1 MFSYLSEKLNVKALG
16 EMIAPTLTPEQQLH
30 QAIEDNLIDKVRHL
44 LDDVKVSPNARTPE
58 GSFPVHT
65 AAYNGRVD
73 ILLALIERG
82 ADISALGPRDNTPL
96 HLACAQGHLEMAK
109 LLVAKG
115 ANVAQRNKSHK
126 TSYDVA
132 TGDTL
137 RQWLLPL
144 QFQHEDPTDRA
155 AAIQQAQ
162 NMGLSGFETGNVVAA
177 PPPPPPTSG
186 AYYGA
191 PPSGAAP
198 PAPYDPH
205 AALYAPPTHSAI
217 PRHNPSAQQTR
228 RDPSVFR
235 PIQAD
240 GFGSS
245 VGNPEL
251 TAKFG
256 NTVSVTQTSAPP
268 PPPGGAG
275 PSAYAPFAASEPT
288 STPVPMRQIQPPPQF
303 KIFNPRA
310 ASGGGRPHS
319 AGVSQPPPAVASSGP
334 FSGPSA
340 YSAAPGFHHGPP
352 SPTESPTH
360 HGDAIDFSA
369 TTSALQ

>member
-1 MFSYLSEKLNVKALG
+1 MFSYLSEKLNVNALA

-30 QAIEDNLIDKVRHL
+30 QAIEDNLPDKARHL
-44 LDDVKVSPNARTPE
+44 LDDIKVSPNARTPE

-65 AAYNGRVD
+65 AAYNGRVE
-73 ILLALIERG
+73 ILHMLLERG

-144 QFQHEDPTDRA
+144 QFQHEDPSDRA
-155 AAIQQAQ
+155 AAIQHAQ
-162 NMGLSGFETGNVVAA
+162 HMGLSGIQHDAGYVAA
-177 PPPPPPTSG
+177 TPPPPPPPMG
-186 AYYGA
+186 GNYYGA
-191 PPSGAAP
+191 GPPPQSTSDAAFN
-198 PAPYDPH
+198 PH

-217 PRHNPSAQQTR
+217 PKNHHASQAAR
-228 RDPSVFR
+228 RDPSIFR

-240 GFGSS
+240 GFGTS

-251 TAKFG
+251 TAKYG
-256 NTVSVTQTSAPP
+256 NVASVAQTAPP
-268 PPPGGAG
+268 PTLAGPPPTTSSFAAPTPAAVPRPAAGGA
-275 PSAYAPFAASEPT
+275 
-288 STPVPMRQIQPPPQF
+288 PPQF
-303 KIFNPRA
+303 KIF
-310 ASGGGRPHS
+310 
-319 AGVSQPPPAVASSGP
+319 
-334 FSGPSA
+334 
-340 YSAAPGFHHGPP
+340 
-352 SPTESPTH
+352 
-360 HGDAIDFSA
+360 
-369 TTSALQ
+369 

>member
-30 QAIEDNLIDKVRHL
+30 QAIEDNLPDKVRHL

-73 ILLALIERG
+73 ILLLLIERG

-115 ANVAQRNKSHK
+115 ANVAQRNKSLK

-144 QFQHEDPTDRA
+144 QFQHEDPNDRA

-162 NMGLSGFETGNVVAA
+162 NMGLSGA
-177 PPPPPPTSG
+177 G

-191 PPSGAAP
+191 PPANAQ
-198 PAPYDPH
+198 YDPH

-217 PRHNPSAQQTR
+217 PRHNPSAFTAR

-245 VGNPEL
+245 VGNAEL

-256 NTVSVTQTSAPP
+256 NTVSVAPTTTAPP
-268 PPPGGAG
+268 PPPPGAAAGGYQ
-275 PSAYAPFAASEPT
+275 PSVAPPAAFAPARPAAAAA
-288 STPVPMRQIQPPPQF
+288 VPQF

-310 ASGGGRPHS
+310 AATSGDGRPQS
-319 AGVSQPPPAVASSGP
+319 AGPSQHPQVPSSSGP

-340 YSAAPGFHHGPP
+340 YSAAAPFTGPP
-352 SPTESPTH
+352 SSPTESSPTH

>member
-30 QAIEDNLIDKVRHL
+30 QAIEDNLSEKVRHL

-58 GSFPVHT
+58 GSSPVHT
-65 AAYNGRVD
+65 AAYFGRVE
-73 ILLALIERG
+73 IFHMLLERG

-115 ANVAQRNKSHK
+115 ANVAQRNKSNK

-144 QFQHEDPTDRA
+144 QFQHEDPNDRA

-162 NMGLSGFETGNVVAA
+162 SMGISGFETGYVA
-177 PPPPPPTSG
+177 PPPPPPPPAG
-186 AYYGA
+186 AGNYYGA
-191 PPSGAAP
+191 A
-198 PAPYDPH
+198 PAPAYDPH

-217 PRHNPSAQQTR
+217 PRHLASQNR

-240 GFGSS
+240 GFGST

-251 TAKFG
+251 SAKYG
-256 NTVSVTQTSAPP
+256 NHVSVAQTAPP
-268 PPPGGAG
+268 PTLAG
-275 PSAYAPFAASEPT
+275 PPPT
-288 STPVPMRQIQPPPQF
+288 SYAAAAPAPVAPPVAAHQPPPQF

-310 ASGGGRPHS
+310 AAASHSTGFGAPPHQ
-319 AGVSQPPPAVASSGP
+319 A
-334 FSGPSA
+334 
-340 YSAAPGFHHGPP
+340 PP
-352 SPTESPTH
+352 SPTGSPA
-360 HGDAIDFSA
+360 DAVDFSA

>member
-30 QAIEDNLIDKVRHL
+30 QAIEDNLSDKVRHL

-73 ILLALIERG
+73 ILLLLIERG

-115 ANVAQRNKSHK
+115 ANVAQRNKSLK

-144 QFQHEDPTDRA
+144 QFQHEDPNDRA

-162 NMGLSGFETGNVVAA
+162 NMGLSGA
-177 PPPPPPTSG
+177 G

-191 PPSGAAP
+191 PPANAQ
-198 PAPYDPH
+198 YDPH

-217 PRHNPSAQQTR
+217 PRHNPSAFTAR

-245 VGNPEL
+245 VGNAEL

-256 NTVSVTQTSAPP
+256 NTVSVAPTTTAPP
-268 PPPGGAG
+268 PPPPGAAAGGYQ
-275 PSAYAPFAASEPT
+275 PSTAPPAAF
-288 STPVPMRQIQPPPQF
+288 VPSRPAAVPQF

-310 ASGGGRPHS
+310 AATSGDGRPQS
-319 AGVSQPPPAVASSGP
+319 AGPSQHPQV
-334 FSGPSA
+334 PSA
-340 YSAAPGFHHGPP
+340 YSTAAPSAGPP
-352 SPTESPTH
+352 SSPTESSPTH